1 MIIQNCIFCTKPDF
15 FQMIKW
21 KVYVEVRTK
30 IQAKIMTF
38 LPTSDISKVANKSQ
52 SSPVQAG
59 LQQQAFE
66 MNKIF
71 FDVTGRSEWSTI
83 SGMIDRHLSMVWP
96 QQLWINLLW
105 KKSVIGGSTHEL
117 LVPAHLGTSSD
128 LKQSWTKIQLTTDM
142 GQIFE
147 WRLILN
153 IQYKT

>member
-1 MIIQNCIFCTKPDF
+1 
-15 FQMIKW
+15 
-21 KVYVEVRTK
+21 
-30 IQAKIMTF
+30 MTF

-59 LQQQAFE
+59 LLQQQAFE

-117 LVPAHLGTSSD
+117 LVPAHLRTSSD
-128 LKQSWTKIQLTTDM
+128 LKQSWIKIQ
-142 GQIFE
+142 
-147 WRLILN
+147 
-153 IQYKT
+153 

>member
-1 MIIQNCIFCTKPDF
+1 MSRSI
-15 FQMIKW
+15 
-21 KVYVEVRTK
+21 E

-59 LQQQAFE
+59 LLQQQAFE

-117 LVPAHLGTSSD
+117 LVPAHLGTSSN
-128 LKQSWTKIQLTTDM
+128 LKQLWTKNMINNRQLYQGQIQL
-142 GQIFE
+142 I
-147 WRLILN
+147 LI
-153 IQYKT
+153 IRYKT